1 MIDIKRYLEFDNIKR
16 QTIYISDGLFYFSFT
31 LSDSIVNIIGVLNKG
46 LHVYPSNG
54 ITVNNMAIC
63 N

>member
-1 MIDIKRYLEFDNIKR
+1 MIDIKRYLEFDNIKKDR
-16 QTIYISDGLFYFSFT
+16 LFISVYFSFT
-31 LSDSIVNIIGVLNKG
+31 LSESLVNVIGVLNKG
-46 LHVYPSNG
+46 LHVYPSKG